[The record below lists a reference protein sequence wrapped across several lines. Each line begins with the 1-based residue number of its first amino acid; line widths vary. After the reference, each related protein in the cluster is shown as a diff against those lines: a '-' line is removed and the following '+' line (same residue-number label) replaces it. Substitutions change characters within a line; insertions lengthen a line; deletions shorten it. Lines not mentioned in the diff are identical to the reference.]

1 MVELKNSK
9 ITVVSPAKINLH
21 LEVLGKRKDGYH
33 ELAMLMQSI
42 NLEDYLEIELNNNGV
57 INLSSN
63 NNELDLK
70 EDNLIIKAAYILRNC
85 YPDRKLGAN
94 IFLNKNIPIGAGLAG
109 GSSNA
114 AATLIGL
121 NKLWTLNLDQL
132 ILKRLALNL
141 GSDVPFFL
149 EGGSQYCF
157 GRGEVLEKYR
167 FDSRFFMIILKNP
180 KVSLSTSEIYKK
192 YSDKFQ
198 MNYLNSEVE
207 YENKRNIL
215 RSIDFSYDNFVNRRI
230 KIRNDLQK
238 IVQNENKSVS
248 DALNLFSKIKECIS
262 FSMSGSGPSCYGLF
276 DNYEIAQHV
285 YEKNKKLFLS
295 FGYDSW
301 LCEFQSEGIKIL

>member
-1 MVELKNSK
+1 MEFKNSK

-42 NLEDYLEIELNNNGV
+42 NLEDYLEIELNTSGS

-63 NNELDLK
+63 NTELDL
-70 EDNLIIKAAYILRNC
+70 EDDNLIMKTANILRSY
-85 YPDRKLGAN
+85 YPHRNLGAN

-121 NKLWTLNLDQL
+121 NKLWALNLDQSTL
-132 ILKRLALNL
+132 AKFALKL

-157 GRGEVLEKYR
+157 GRGEILEKYR
-167 FDSRFFMIILKNP
+167 FDSRFFLIILKNP

-192 YSDKFQ
+192 YCDKFQ
-198 MNYLNSEVE
+198 GTYLSNEMQ
-207 YENKRNIL
+207 YEGKRNNL
-215 RSIDFSYDNFVNRRI
+215 RSIDFTYDNFLNRRI

-248 DALNLFSKIKECIS
+248 DALTLFSQIEECIC

-276 DNYEIAQHV
+276 NNYEIAKKV

-295 FGYDSW
+295 YGYDSW
-301 LCEFQSEGIKIL
+301 LCEFQSKGITIL

>member
-1 MVELKNSK
+1 MEFKNSK

-42 NLEDYLEIELNNNGV
+42 NLEDYLEIELNASGS

-63 NNELDLK
+63 NTELDLK
-70 EDNLIIKAAYILRNC
+70 DDNLIIKAANILRSY
-85 YPDRKLGAN
+85 YPNRNLGAN

-121 NKLWTLNLDQL
+121 NELWALNLDQHT
-132 ILKRLALNL
+132 LKRFALRL

-180 KVSLSTSEIYKK
+180 KVSLSTSEIYQK

-276 DNYEIAQHV
+276 DNYEIASKV
-285 YEKNKKLFLS
+285 YEKNQKLFSS
-295 FGYDSW
+295 FGFNSW
-301 LCEFQSEGIKIL
+301 LCKFQSEGIKIL

>member
-1 MVELKNSK
+1 MEFKNSK

-42 NLEDYLEIELNNNGV
+42 NLEDYLEIELNASGS

-63 NNELDLK
+63 NTELDLK
-70 EDNLIIKAAYILRNC
+70 DDNLIIKTANILRSY
-85 YPDRKLGAN
+85 YPHRNLGAN

-121 NKLWTLNLDQL
+121 NKLWSLNLDQPT
-132 ILKRLALNL
+132 LKKFALRL

-157 GRGEVLEKYR
+157 GRGEILEKFR
-167 FDSRFFMIILKNP
+167 FKPSIFLIILKNP
-180 KVSLSTSEIYKK
+180 EVSLSTSEIYKK
-192 YSDKFQ
+192 YRDKYHD
-198 MNYLNSEVE
+198 NYLSSEMDFE
-207 YENKRNIL
+207 AKRNDL
-215 RSIDFSYDNFVNRRI
+215 RTIDFKNDILLNRRL

-238 IVQNENKSVS
+238 IVQNENKSVD
-248 DALNLFSKIKECIS
+248 DALKIFSQIEECIC

-276 DNYEIAQHV
+276 DNYDIAKKV
-285 YEKNKKLFLS
+285 YEKNQKLFLS
-295 FGYDSW
+295 YGYNSW
-301 LCEFQSEGIKIL
+301 FCEFQGEGIKIL

>member
-1 MVELKNSK
+1 MEFKNSK

-21 LEVLGKRKDGYH
+21 LEVLGKREDGYH

-42 NLEDYLEIELNNNGV
+42 NLEDYLEIELNASGS

-63 NNELDLK
+63 NTELDLK
-70 EDNLIIKAAYILRNC
+70 DDNLIIKAANILRSY
-85 YPDRKLGAN
+85 YPNRNLGAN

-121 NKLWTLNLDQL
+121 NKLWALNLDQSTL
-132 ILKRLALNL
+132 AKFALKL

-157 GRGEVLEKYR
+157 GRGEILEKYR
-167 FDSRFFMIILKNP
+167 FDSRFFLIILKNP

-192 YSDKFQ
+192 YCDKFQ
-198 MNYLNSEVE
+198 GTYLINEMQ
-207 YENKRNIL
+207 YEGKRNNL
-215 RSIDFSYDNFVNRRI
+215 RSIDFTYDNFLNRRI

-238 IVQNENKSVS
+238 IVQNESKSVS
-248 DALNLFSKIKECIS
+248 DALDLFSKIDECIC

-276 DNYEIAQHV
+276 DNYEIAHKV
-285 YEKNKKLFLS
+285 HDKNKKLFS
-295 FGYDSW
+295 SYGYDSW
-301 LCEFQSEGIKIL
+301 LCEFQSEGIKIS

>member
-1 MVELKNSK
+1 MEFKNSK

-21 LEVLGKRKDGYH
+21 LEVLGKREDGYH

-42 NLEDYLEIELNNNGV
+42 NLEDYLEIELNASGS

-63 NNELDLK
+63 NTELDL
-70 EDNLIIKAAYILRNC
+70 EDDNLIIKTANILRSY
-85 YPDRKLGAN
+85 YPHRNLGAN

-121 NKLWTLNLDQL
+121 NKLWALNLDQSTL
-132 ILKRLALNL
+132 AKFALKL

-157 GRGEVLEKYR
+157 GRGEILEKYR
-167 FDSRFFMIILKNP
+167 FDSRFFLIILKNP

-192 YSDKFQ
+192 YCDKFQ
-198 MNYLNSEVE
+198 GTYLINEMQ
-207 YENKRNIL
+207 YEGKRNNL
-215 RSIDFSYDNFVNRRI
+215 RSIDFTYENFLNRRI

-248 DALNLFSKIKECIS
+248 DALTLFSQIEECIC

-276 DNYEIAQHV
+276 NNYEIAKKV

-295 FGYDSW
+295 YGYDSW
-301 LCEFQSEGIKIL
+301 LCEFQSKGIKIL

>member
-1 MVELKNSK
+1 MEFKNSK

-42 NLEDYLEIELNNNGV
+42 NLEDYLEIELNASGS

-63 NNELDLK
+63 NTELDL
-70 EDNLIIKAAYILRNC
+70 EDDNLIIKTANILRSY
-85 YPDRKLGAN
+85 YPHRNLGAN

-121 NKLWTLNLDQL
+121 NKLWALNLDQSTL
-132 ILKRLALNL
+132 AKFALKL

-157 GRGEVLEKYR
+157 GRGEILEKYR
-167 FDSRFFMIILKNP
+167 FDSRFFLIILKNP

-192 YSDKFQ
+192 YCDKFQ
-198 MNYLNSEVE
+198 GTYLSNEME
-207 YENKRNIL
+207 YEDKRNNL
-215 RSIDFSYDNFVNRRI
+215 RSIDFTYDNFLNRRI

-248 DALNLFSKIKECIS
+248 DALTLFSQIEECIC

-276 DNYEIAQHV
+276 NNYEIAKKV

-295 FGYDSW
+295 YGYDSW
-301 LCEFQSEGIKIL
+301 LCEFQSKGIKIL

>member
-1 MVELKNSK
+1 MEFKNSK

-42 NLEDYLEIELNNNGV
+42 NLEDYLEIELNASGS

-63 NNELDLK
+63 NTELDL
-70 EDNLIIKAAYILRNC
+70 EDDNLIIKTANILRSY
-85 YPDRKLGAN
+85 YPHRNLGAN

-121 NKLWTLNLDQL
+121 NKLWALNLDQSTL
-132 ILKRLALNL
+132 AKFALKL

-157 GRGEVLEKYR
+157 GRGEILEKYR
-167 FDSRFFMIILKNP
+167 FDSRFFLIILKNP

-192 YSDKFQ
+192 YCDKFQ
-198 MNYLNSEVE
+198 GTYLINEIQ
-207 YENKRNIL
+207 YEGKRNNL
-215 RSIDFSYDNFVNRRI
+215 RSIDFTYDNFLNRRI

-248 DALNLFSKIKECIS
+248 DALTLFSQIEECIC

-276 DNYEIAQHV
+276 NNYEIAKKV

-295 FGYDSW
+295 YGYDSW
-301 LCEFQSEGIKIL
+301 LCEFQSKGITIL

>member
-1 MVELKNSK
+1 MEFKNSK

-21 LEVLGKRKDGYH
+21 LEVLGKRKDGFH

-42 NLEDYLEIELNNNGV
+42 NLEDYLEIELNNNGL
-57 INLSSN
+57 INLQSN

-70 EDNLIIKAAYILRNC
+70 KDNLIIKAANILRNH
-85 YPDRKLGAN
+85 YPDRNLGAN

-121 NKLWTLNLDQL
+121 NKLWSLNLDQPTL
-132 ILKRLALNL
+132 SGFALKL

-167 FDSRFFMIILKNP
+167 FDSRYFLIILKNP
-180 KVSLSTSEIYKK
+180 KNSLSTSEIYKK
-192 YSDKFQ
+192 YSDKFHYD
-198 MNYLNSEVE
+198 YLLNEME
-207 YENKRNIL
+207 YEGKRKNL
-215 RSIDFSYDNFVNRRI
+215 RSIDFTYDNFLNRRI

-248 DALNLFSKIKECIS
+248 DALNLFSQIEECIC

-276 DNYEIAQHV
+276 DNYEIAEKVH
-285 YEKNKKLFLS
+285 EKNKKLFLS

-301 LCEFQSEGIKIL
+301 LCEFQNEGIKIL

>member
-1 MVELKNSK
+1 MEFKNSK

-42 NLEDYLEIELNNNGV
+42 NLEDYLEIELNASGS

-63 NNELDLK
+63 NTELDL
-70 EDNLIIKAAYILRNC
+70 EDDNLIIKTANILRSY
-85 YPDRKLGAN
+85 YPHRNLGAN

-121 NKLWTLNLDQL
+121 NKLWALNLDQSTL
-132 ILKRLALNL
+132 AKFALKL

-157 GRGEVLEKYR
+157 GRGEILEKYR
-167 FDSRFFMIILKNP
+167 FDSRFFLIILKNP

-192 YSDKFQ
+192 YCDKFQ
-198 MNYLNSEVE
+198 GTYLSNEME
-207 YENKRNIL
+207 YEGKRNDL
-215 RSIDFSYDNFVNRRI
+215 RSIDFTYDNFLNRRI

-248 DALNLFSKIKECIS
+248 DALTLFSQIEECIC

-276 DNYEIAQHV
+276 NNYEIAKKV

-295 FGYDSW
+295 YGYDTW
-301 LCEFQSEGIKIL
+301 LCEFQSKGITIL

>member
-1 MVELKNSK
+1 MEFKNSK

-42 NLEDYLEIELNNNGV
+42 NLEDYLEIELNASGR

-63 NNELDLK
+63 NTELDL
-70 EDNLIIKAAYILRNC
+70 EDDNLIMKTANILRSY
-85 YPDRKLGAN
+85 YPHRNLGAN

-121 NKLWTLNLDQL
+121 NKLWALNLDQSTL
-132 ILKRLALNL
+132 ARFALKL

-157 GRGEVLEKYR
+157 GRGEILEKYR
-167 FDSRFFMIILKNP
+167 FDSRFFLIILKNP

-192 YSDKFQ
+192 YCDKFQ
-198 MNYLNSEVE
+198 GTYLINEMQ
-207 YENKRNIL
+207 YEGKRNNL
-215 RSIDFSYDNFVNRRI
+215 RSIDFTYENFLNRRI

-248 DALNLFSKIKECIS
+248 DALTLFSQIEECIC

-276 DNYEIAQHV
+276 NNYEIAKKV

-295 FGYDSW
+295 YGYDSW
-301 LCEFQSEGIKIL
+301 LCEFQSKGIKIL

>member
-1 MVELKNSK
+1 MEFKNSK
-9 ITVVSPAKINLH
+9 LTVVSPAKINLH

-42 NLEDYLEIELNNNGV
+42 NLEDYLEIELNNNGG

-63 NNELDLK
+63 NTELDLK
-70 EDNLIIKAAYILRNC
+70 EDNLIIKTANILRNSF
-85 YPDRKLGAN
+85 PNRTLGAN
-94 IFLNKNIPIGAGLAG
+94 IFLTKNIPIGAGLAG

-121 NKLWTLNLDQL
+121 NKLWSLNLDQATL
-132 ILKRLALNL
+132 ERFALKL
-141 GSDVPFFL
+141 GSDVPFFI

-167 FDSRFFMIILKNP
+167 FDSKLFLIILKDP

-198 MNYLNSEVE
+198 DNYLSSEME
-207 YENKRNIL
+207 YEGKRKNL
-215 RSIDFSYDNFVNRRI
+215 RSLDFTHDNFLNQRI
-230 KIRNDLQK
+230 KIKNDLQK

-248 DALNLFSKIKECIS
+248 NALNLFSQIEECIS
-262 FSMSGSGPSCYGLF
+262 YSMSGSGPSCYGLF
-276 DNYEIAQHV
+276 DNYEIAKKV
-285 YEKNKKLFLS
+285 YEKNIKLFLS
-295 FGYDSW
+295 FGYNSW
-301 LCEFQSEGIKIL
+301 LCEFQNEGIKIL

>member
-1 MVELKNSK
+1 MEFKNSK

-42 NLEDYLEIELNNNGV
+42 NLEDYLEIELNASGR

-63 NNELDLK
+63 NTELDL
-70 EDNLIIKAAYILRNC
+70 EDDNLIMKTANILRSY
-85 YPDRKLGAN
+85 YPHRNLGAN

-121 NKLWTLNLDQL
+121 NKLWALNLDQSTL
-132 ILKRLALNL
+132 AKFALKL

-157 GRGEVLEKYR
+157 GRGEILEKYR
-167 FDSRFFMIILKNP
+167 FDSRFFLIILKNP

-192 YSDKFQ
+192 YFDKFQ
-198 MNYLNSEVE
+198 GTYLSNEMQ
-207 YENKRNIL
+207 YEGKRNNL
-215 RSIDFSYDNFVNRRI
+215 RSIDFTYDNFLNRRI

-248 DALNLFSKIKECIS
+248 DALTLFSQIEECIC

-276 DNYEIAQHV
+276 NNYEIAKKV

-295 FGYDSW
+295 YGYDSW
-301 LCEFQSEGIKIL
+301 LCEFQSKGIKIL

>member
-1 MVELKNSK
+1 MEFKNSK

-42 NLEDYLEIELNNNGV
+42 NLEDYLEIELNASGS

-63 NNELDLK
+63 NTELDLK
-70 EDNLIIKAAYILRNC
+70 DDNLIIKTANILRSY
-85 YPDRKLGAN
+85 YPHRNLGAN

-121 NKLWTLNLDQL
+121 NKLWALNLDQSSL
-132 ILKRLALNL
+132 ENFALKL
-141 GSDVPFFL
+141 GSDVPFFI
-149 EGGSQYCF
+149 EGGTQYCF
-157 GRGEVLEKYR
+157 GRGEVLEKYKLDLR
-167 FDSRFFMIILKNP
+167 LFLIILKNP

-198 MNYLNSEVE
+198 GNYLSSEVE
-207 YENKRNIL
+207 YEVKRNNL
-215 RSIDFSYDNFVNRRI
+215 RSIDFTRDNLLNRRI

-238 IVQNENKSVS
+238 IVQKENKSVS
-248 DALNLFSKIKECIS
+248 DALTLFSQIEECIS

-276 DNYEIAQHV
+276 DNYEKAKNV
-285 YEKNKKLFLS
+285 FEKNKKSFLS
-295 FGYDSW
+295 LGFNSW

>member
-1 MVELKNSK
+1 VEFKNSK

-42 NLEDYLEIELNNNGV
+42 NLEDYLEIEVNNNGV

-63 NNELDLK
+63 NTELDLK
-70 EDNLIIKAAYILRNC
+70 EDNLILKSANILRNY
-85 YPDRKLGAN
+85 YPNRNLGAN
-94 IFLNKNIPIGAGLAG
+94 IFLDKNIPIGAGLAG

-121 NKLWTLNLDQL
+121 NKIWELNLDQSN
-132 ILKRLALNL
+132 LKRFALKL

-167 FDSRFFMIILKNP
+167 FDSKFFLIILKNS
-180 KVSLSTSEIYKK
+180 KISLSTPEIYKK
-192 YSDKFQ
+192 YSERFQ
-198 MNYLNSEVE
+198 KNYLNSEIE
-207 YENKRNIL
+207 YERKRNNL
-215 RSIDFSYDNFVNRRI
+215 RSINFTHDNFLNGRI

-248 DALNLFSKIKECIS
+248 DALNLFSKIEECIC

-276 DNYEIAQHV
+276 DNFEIAQKVHN
-285 YEKNKKLFLS
+285 KNKKIFS
-295 FGYDSW
+295 SYGYDSW
-301 LCEFQSEGIKIL
+301 LCEFQSEGIKIS

>member
-1 MVELKNSK
+1 
-9 ITVVSPAKINLH
+9 
-21 LEVLGKRKDGYH
+21 
-33 ELAMLMQSI
+33 
-42 NLEDYLEIELNNNGV
+42 
-57 INLSSN
+57 LSSN
-63 NNELDLK
+63 NTELDLK
-70 EDNLIIKAAYILRNC
+70 EDNLIIKTANILRNI
-85 YPDRKLGAN
+85 YPDRNLGAN

-121 NKLWTLNLDQL
+121 NKLWKLNLDKST
-132 ILKRLALNL
+132 LKRFALKL

-157 GRGEVLEKYR
+157 GRGEVLEKYK
-167 FDSRFFMIILKNP
+167 FDSSLFLIILKDP

-198 MNYLNSEVE
+198 ADYLSSERE
-207 YENKRNIL
+207 YEGKRNNL
-215 RSIDFSYDNFVNRRI
+215 RHKDFSYDNFSNRSI

-248 DALNLFSKIKECIS
+248 NALKLFSQIEECIC

-276 DNYEIAQHV
+276 HNYEVAKKV
-285 YEKNKKLFLS
+285 YEKNKKLFTS
-295 FGYDSW
+295 FGYNSW
-301 LCEFQSEGIKIL
+301 LCEFQNEGIKLL

>member
-1 MVELKNSK
+1 MEFKNSK

-42 NLEDYLEIELNNNGV
+42 NLEDYLEIELNASGS

-63 NNELDLK
+63 NTELDL
-70 EDNLIIKAAYILRNC
+70 EDDNLIIKTANILRSY
-85 YPDRKLGAN
+85 YPHRNLGAN

-121 NKLWTLNLDQL
+121 NKLWALNLDQSTL
-132 ILKRLALNL
+132 AKFALKL

-157 GRGEVLEKYR
+157 GRGEILEKYR
-167 FDSRFFMIILKNP
+167 FDSRFFLIILKNP

-192 YSDKFQ
+192 YCDKFQ
-198 MNYLNSEVE
+198 GTYLINEMQ
-207 YENKRNIL
+207 YEGKRNNL
-215 RSIDFSYDNFVNRRI
+215 RSIDFTYDNFLNRRI

-248 DALNLFSKIKECIS
+248 DALTLFSQIEECIC

-276 DNYEIAQHV
+276 NNYEIAKKV

-295 FGYDSW
+295 YGYDSW
-301 LCEFQSEGIKIL
+301 LCEFQSKGITIL

>member
-1 MVELKNSK
+1 MEFKNRK

-42 NLEDYLEIELNNNGV
+42 NLEDYLEIELNASGS

-63 NNELDLK
+63 NTELDL
-70 EDNLIIKAAYILRNC
+70 EDDNLIIKTANILRSY
-85 YPDRKLGAN
+85 YPHRNLGAN

-121 NKLWTLNLDQL
+121 NKLWALNLDQSTL
-132 ILKRLALNL
+132 AKFALKL

-157 GRGEVLEKYR
+157 GRGEILEKSR
-167 FDSRFFMIILKNP
+167 FDSRFFLIILKNP

-192 YSDKFQ
+192 YCDKFQ
-198 MNYLNSEVE
+198 GTYLINEIQ
-207 YENKRNIL
+207 YEGKRNNL
-215 RSIDFSYDNFVNRRI
+215 RSIDFTYENFLKRRI

-248 DALNLFSKIKECIS
+248 DALTLFSQIEECIC

-276 DNYEIAQHV
+276 NNYEIAKKV

-295 FGYDSW
+295 YGYDSW
-301 LCEFQSEGIKIL
+301 LCEFQSKGIKIL

>member
-1 MVELKNSK
+1 VEFKNTK
-9 ITVVSPAKINLH
+9 ITVESPAKINLH

-42 NLEDYLEIELNNNGV
+42 NLVDYLEIEINNDGL

-63 NNELDLK
+63 NSELDLK
-70 EDNLIIKAAYILRNC
+70 EDNLIIKAGNILRTC
-85 YPDRKLGAN
+85 YKDRNLGAN
-94 IFLNKNIPIGAGLAG
+94 IFLSKNIPIGAGLAG

-121 NKLWTLNLDQL
+121 NKLWELNLDKSTL
-132 ILKRLALNL
+132 HDFALQL
-141 GSDVPFFL
+141 GSDVPFFID
-149 EGGSQYCF
+149 GGSQYCF

-167 FDSRFFMIILKNP
+167 FESKNFLIILKNP
-180 KVSLSTSEIYKK
+180 KVSLSTSEVYKK

-198 MNYLNSEVE
+198 GCYLSSEIEFESRRNNLRTINFSDINS
-207 YENKRNIL
+207 L
-215 RSIDFSYDNFVNRRI
+215 NRRI

-238 IVQNENKSVS
+238 IVENENKSVTN
-248 DALNLFSKIKECIS
+248 ALNLFSQIEECLS

-276 DNYEIAQHV
+276 DNYENAKKV

-295 FGYDSW
+295 FGYNSW
-301 LCEFQSEGIKIL
+301 LCEFQNEGIKIL

>member
-1 MVELKNSK
+1 MEFKNSK

-42 NLEDYLEIELNNNGV
+42 NLEDYLEIELNASGS

-63 NNELDLK
+63 NTELDL
-70 EDNLIIKAAYILRNC
+70 EDDNLIIKTANILRSY
-85 YPDRKLGAN
+85 YPHRNLGAN

-121 NKLWTLNLDQL
+121 NKLWALNLDQSTL
-132 ILKRLALNL
+132 AKFALKL

-157 GRGEVLEKYR
+157 GRGEILEKYR
-167 FDSRFFMIILKNP
+167 FDSKFFLIILKNP

-192 YSDKFQ
+192 YCDKFQ
-198 MNYLNSEVE
+198 GTYLINEMQ
-207 YENKRNIL
+207 YEGKRNNL
-215 RSIDFSYDNFVNRRI
+215 RSIDFTYDNFLNRRI

-248 DALNLFSKIKECIS
+248 DALTLFSQIEECIC

-276 DNYEIAQHV
+276 NNYEIAKKV

-295 FGYDSW
+295 YGYDSW
-301 LCEFQSEGIKIL
+301 LCEFQSKGIKIL

>member
-1 MVELKNSK
+1 MEFKNSK
-9 ITVVSPAKINLH
+9 INVVSPAKINLH

-63 NNELDLK
+63 NTELDLK
-70 EDNLIIKAAYILRNC
+70 EDNLIIKAANILKNCNPERN
-85 YPDRKLGAN
+85 LGSN
-94 IFLNKNIPIGAGLAG
+94 IFLHKNIPIGAGLAG

-114 AATLIGL
+114 AAALIGL
-121 NKLWTLNLDQL
+121 NKLWELNLDQSTL
-132 ILKRLALNL
+132 RKFALNL

-157 GRGEVLEKYR
+157 GRGEVLEKYK
-167 FDSRFFMIILKNP
+167 FESGLFLIILKDP

-192 YSDKFQ
+192 YSDKFK
-198 MNYLNSEVE
+198 MNYLSSEKE
-207 YENKRNIL
+207 YEVQRNNLKSINF
-215 RSIDFSYDNFVNRRI
+215 RSDNFLNRKI

-248 DALNLFSKIKECIS
+248 NALYLFSQIKECIC

-276 DNYEIAQHV
+276 DNYEIAKKI
-285 YEKNKKLFLS
+285 YEKNKKLFLN
-295 FGYDSW
+295 FGYNSW
-301 LCEFQSEGIKIL
+301 LCKFKRDGIKFL

>member
-1 MVELKNSK
+1 MEFKNSK

-42 NLEDYLEIELNNNGV
+42 NLEDYLEIELNASGS

-63 NNELDLK
+63 NTELDL
-70 EDNLIIKAAYILRNC
+70 EDDNLIIKTANILRSY
-85 YPDRKLGAN
+85 YPHRNLGAN

-121 NKLWTLNLDQL
+121 NKLWALNLDQSTL
-132 ILKRLALNL
+132 AKFALKL

-157 GRGEVLEKYR
+157 GRGEILEKYR
-167 FDSRFFMIILKNP
+167 FDSRFFLIILKNP

-192 YSDKFQ
+192 YCDKFQ
-198 MNYLNSEVE
+198 GTYLSTEME
-207 YENKRNIL
+207 YEDKRNKL
-215 RSIDFSYDNFVNRRI
+215 RSIDFSHDNFLNRRI

-248 DALNLFSKIKECIS
+248 DALTLFSQIEECIC

-276 DNYEIAQHV
+276 NNYEIAKKV

-295 FGYDSW
+295 YGYDSW
-301 LCEFQSEGIKIL
+301 LCEFQSKGIKIL

>member
-1 MVELKNSK
+1 MEFKNSK

-42 NLEDYLEIELNNNGV
+42 NLEDYLEIELNASGS

-63 NNELDLK
+63 NTELDLK
-70 EDNLIIKAAYILRNC
+70 DDNLIIKTANILRSY
-85 YPDRKLGAN
+85 YPHRNLGAN

-121 NKLWTLNLDQL
+121 NKLWALNLDQSTL
-132 ILKRLALNL
+132 AKFALKL

-157 GRGEVLEKYR
+157 GRGEILEKYR
-167 FDSRFFMIILKNP
+167 FDSRFFLIILKNP

-192 YSDKFQ
+192 YCDKFQ
-198 MNYLNSEVE
+198 GTYLINEMQ
-207 YENKRNIL
+207 YEGKRNNL
-215 RSIDFSYDNFVNRRI
+215 RSIDFTYENFLNRRI

-248 DALNLFSKIKECIS
+248 DALTLFSQIEECIC

-276 DNYEIAQHV
+276 NNYEIAKKV

-295 FGYDSW
+295 YGYDSW
-301 LCEFQSEGIKIL
+301 LCEFQSKGIKIL

>member
-1 MVELKNSK
+1 MEFKNSK

-42 NLEDYLEIELNNNGV
+42 NLEDYLEIELNASGS

-63 NNELDLK
+63 NTELDL
-70 EDNLIIKAAYILRNC
+70 EDDNLIMKTANILRSY
-85 YPDRKLGAN
+85 YPHKNLGAN

-121 NKLWTLNLDQL
+121 NKLWALNLDQSTL
-132 ILKRLALNL
+132 AKFALKL

-157 GRGEVLEKYR
+157 GRGEILEKYR
-167 FDSRFFMIILKNP
+167 FDSRFFLIILKNP

-192 YSDKFQ
+192 YCDKFQ
-198 MNYLNSEVE
+198 GTYLINEMQ
-207 YENKRNIL
+207 YEGKRNNL
-215 RSIDFSYDNFVNRRI
+215 RSIDFTYENFLNRRI

-248 DALNLFSKIKECIS
+248 DALTLFSQIEECIC

-276 DNYEIAQHV
+276 NNYEIAKKV
-285 YEKNKKLFLS
+285 YEKNEKLFLS
-295 FGYDSW
+295 YGYDSW
-301 LCEFQSEGIKIL
+301 LCEFQSKGIKIL

>member
-1 MVELKNSK
+1 MEFKNNK
-9 ITVVSPAKINLH
+9 IIVVSPAKINLH

-42 NLEDYLEIELNNNGV
+42 NLEDYLEIEINTDGV

-63 NNELDLK
+63 NTELDLK
-70 EDNLIIKAAYILRNC
+70 EDNLIIKTANILRNC
-85 YPDRKLGAN
+85 HKDKNLGAN

-121 NKLWTLNLDQL
+121 NKLWALNLDQQT
-132 ILKRLALNL
+132 LKKLALQL

-149 EGGSQYCF
+149 NGGSQYCF
-157 GRGEVLEKYR
+157 GRGEVLEKYS
-167 FDSRFFMIILKNP
+167 FDSKFFLIILKNP
-180 KVSLSTSEIYKK
+180 EVSLSTSEIYKK

-198 MNYLNSEVE
+198 DNYLTSDIE
-207 YENKRNIL
+207 YEEKRNHL
-215 RSIDFSYDNFVNRRI
+215 RTIDFSHENFLNRKI

-238 IVQNENKSVS
+238 IVKNENKSVS
-248 DALNLFSKIKECIS
+248 DALNLFSQMEECIC

-276 DNYEIAQHV
+276 DNYEIAKKV

-301 LCEFQSEGIKIL
+301 LCQFKAEGIKLL